1 MAQDGADPVSHDI
14 GSTADGQIGGAAQL
28 GGNPDE
34 PFPVAELRGRGF
46 FLRPLGQADYLLL
59 RAAESSTE
67 IGVRWRAR
75 GSVLS
80 PDQWA
85 QSLWQGRL
93 AQMIVALE
101 RDGRP
106 LGLVQLY
113 SANFQDGHASIGAM
127 SFDSA
132 SGSPLMIFGLALF
145 LDHVFTCWNFHK
157 LYMEVAEYNMPQFA
171 SGIDR
176 LVVQEGRLRHHYWYG
191 GRHWDQLLLALYRDD
206 WIERGRGLV
215 RAARRPPQRVVRISM
230 PKQ

>member
-1 MAQDGADPVSHDI
+1 VAQGEDRPIAHDAA
-14 GSTADGQIGGAAQL
+14 SATNGQLSDSAPLAGT
-28 GGNPDE
+28 PDQ
-34 PFPVAELRGRGF
+34 PFPVAELQGRGF
-46 FLRPLGQADYLLL
+46 FLRPLGQGDYVLL
-59 RAAESSTE
+59 RAAENSTE
-67 IGVRWRAR
+67 LGVRWRGR

-113 SANFQDGHASIGAM
+113 SANFQDGHASVGAM
-127 SFDSA
+127 SFGA
-132 SGSPLMIFGLALF
+132 TSGTPLMMFGLALF

-171 SGIDR
+171 SAIDR
-176 LVVQEGRLRHHYWYG
+176 LVVQEGRLGKHYWYG

-206 WIERGRGLV
+206 WFEKGRGLV
-215 RAARRPPQRVVRISM
+215 RAARRPAQRVVQIRM
-230 PKQ
+230 PQR